1 MAIRLRGKDTFKTM
15 SRILPLLTASLVA
28 APLAHAA
35 EGPPW
40 LDPATN
46 TALAALVVFLAIVW
60 YAGGFRF
67 VGNFLD
73 KRRDEISERLDEARA
88 LREEASAALAAAE
101 RRRRE
106 AKKEAENIIKRAR
119 QDAATMKR
127 EASEELSRRLARRQ
141 ELAEARI
148 ARAEQEATAEVRRA
162 AADAAAAAAR
172 SMLRAQDNGDAFEQ
186 AAKAIE
192 KAL

>member
-1 MAIRLRGKDTFKTM
+1 MAAHPRGKDTLKTM

-28 APLAHAA
+28 APMAQAA

-46 TALAALVVFLAIVW
+46 TALAALIVFLAIVW

-67 VGNFLD
+67 VGNHLD
-73 KRRDEISERLDEARA
+73 KRRDEIGERLEEARA

-106 AKKEAENIIKRAR
+106 AKKEAENIVKRAR
-119 QDAATMKR
+119 EDAATMKR
-127 EASEELSRRLARRQ
+127 EASDELKRRLARRQ

-148 ARAEQEATAEVRRA
+148 TRAEQDATAEVRRA
-162 AADAAAAAAR
+162 AADAAVAATR
-172 SMLRAQDNGDAFEQ
+172 SMLQAQDSGDAFEQ
-186 AAKAIE
+186 AAKAID